1 MKHKIGHL
9 ISSSKY
15 AGIEQHINELVS
27 EFQNTDIKATIIAD
41 KKIKNH
47 FNNLNFINFANK
59 YRFNPFNI
67 IRLYK
72 ILKQNE
78 IQLLHCHGNK
88 SILLGSILKNFL
100 NIKLVATVHAFKSKQ
115 QSVKNYDVVIKV
127 NKNINLLHPK
137 TTLVRNWVKP
147 NLSSKISSRDGPFI
161 AIGRLEEVKRFNLL
175 IDAWEEINMP
185 LVIIG
190 EGSKRKY
197 LESLI
202 AKRNLSSRITLT
214 GQLSE
219 NQLSKVFESA
229 KGLIITSK
237 HEGGPRVALESLSY
251 QIPVFGSSV
260 GYLAELLSE
269 ELLANPEDEK
279 QIIKTIRSCAHNAN
293 KIDVREATKN
303 VINKFPL
310 NKAVQIHLK
319 IYDELLSNDL

>member
-88 SILLGSILKNFL
+88 SIFLGSILKIFL

-137 TTLVRNWVKP
+137 TALVRNWVKP

-237 HEGGPRVALESLSY
+237 HEGGPRVALEALY
-251 QIPVFGSSV
+251 LKIPVLSTNV
-260 GYLAELLSE
+260 GHMNQIFPNDVLAEKNNLASLTKLLE
-269 ELLANPEDEK
+269 EYVDDINLLNQDAIFEYVKEEFSLEEKTLQTVSVYEDL
-279 QIIKTIRSCAHNAN
+279 
-293 KIDVREATKN
+293 
-303 VINKFPL
+303 L
-310 NKAVQIHLK
+310 N
-319 IYDELLSNDL
+319 S